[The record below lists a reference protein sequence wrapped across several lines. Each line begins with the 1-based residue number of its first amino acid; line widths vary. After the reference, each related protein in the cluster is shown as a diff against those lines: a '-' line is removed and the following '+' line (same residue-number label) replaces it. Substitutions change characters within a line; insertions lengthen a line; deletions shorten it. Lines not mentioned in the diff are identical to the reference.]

1 MSVPRPLV
9 IFGTGELAQLAHFY
23 FTHDAGREVAAF
35 CVDQARL
42 PAPSEARFQDLPLLA
57 YETLHETCPP
67 QSHEVFV
74 AIGYTQLN
82 AARAQRCAALRE
94 RGYSLASY
102 VSSRASVWPDL
113 SLGGNCMIM
122 EGNLLQPFVTLGE
135 GVIMFAGSTVSHH
148 VRVGDHCFIGSEAT
162 LCGGVQVGDRTFLG
176 AACTVREHLTIGS
189 DCLIGAGSLV
199 LKDVPAGSGL
209 LATATPDSGIP
220 SRRLRSLL

>member
-1 MSVPRPLV
+1 VTRPLV

-35 CVDQARL
+35 CVDRERL
-42 PAPSEARFQDLPLLA
+42 PPGERPEWLGLPVLAFEDLSER
-57 YETLHETCPP
+57 CPP
-67 QSHEVFV
+67 QTHDMFV

-94 RGYSLASY
+94 RGYTLASY

-113 SLGGNCMIM
+113 RLGGNCMVM
-122 EGNLLQPFVTLGE
+122 EGNLLQPFVSLGE

-148 VRVGDHCFIGSEAT
+148 AQIGDHCFVGSEAT
-162 LCGGVQVGDRTFLG
+162 LCGGITVGARSFIG
-176 AACTVREHLTIGS
+176 AAATVREHLRIGS
-189 DCLIGAGSLV
+189 DCIVGAGALV
-199 LKDVPAGSGL
+199 LKDVADGSGL
-209 LATATPDSGIP
+209 LAAGTADSGIP